1 MCPANDGLSPETA
14 WATIDR
20 LNAQPLQYGDAVFFE
35 RGGVWRAAQVYTKP
49 GVTYSAYG
57 EGNKPGLY
65 GSVENGGGAEKWTL
79 WHEGEDGSK
88 IWVYDRPM
96 LDCGSIALT
105 DTLGAVKVQG
115 FWNGEC
121 FQPVSE
127 LWSTDRT
134 EEAMAEQA
142 AMPEFDPAEQ
152 LTENLTFFC
161 EAGSGLPDSLPIYLS
176 GWVDTGER
184 EQWAAVS
191 ALRRGQPRRAIPG
204 HGVSLPL
211 RALRRCGG

>member
-1 MCPANDGLSPETA
+1 
-14 WATIDR
+14 
-20 LNAQPLQYGDAVFFE
+20 
-35 RGGVWRAAQVYTKP
+35 
-49 GVTYSAYG
+49 
-57 EGNKPGLY
+57 
-65 GSVENGGGAEKWTL
+65 
-79 WHEGEDGSK
+79 
-88 IWVYDRPM
+88 M

-161 EAGSGLPDSLPIYLS
+161 EAGSGPP
-176 GWVDTGER
+176 
-184 EQWAAVS
+184 
-191 ALRRGQPRRAIPG
+191 
-204 HGVSLPL
+204 
-211 RALRRCGG
+211 